1 MYVAL
6 FSIWKYDVET
16 QLLTRG
22 VLVVVSCVFDT
33 CVVSILLWWLT
44 AARLCHV
51 WIISISDWI
60 CSAHT
65 RLHLSVI
72 LIRQKQIHWHFY
84 QRFNISSGNYQIQSR
99 TKFDLVFIMLPLWTI
114 SNLQIN
120 QELLSAILFKARV
133 NGWRAMPPPN
143 YKEISG
149 ATQWLPSWTE
159 LEQATHSWVYV
170 NEERQH
176 KISQISESG
185 RVRNLKAHASLL
197 LFEICDK
204 RI

>member
-1 MYVAL
+1 MFELSASQIESAQHTPGSTYQW
-6 FSIWKYDVET
+6 FSSGKNRSTD
-16 QLLTRG
+16 
-22 VLVVVSCVFDT
+22 
-33 CVVSILLWWLT
+33 
-44 AARLCHV
+44 
-51 WIISISDWI
+51 ISIRDSI
-60 CSAHT
+60 FHQET
-65 RLHLSVI
+65 I
-72 LIRQKQIHWHFY
+72 KYNPEQ
-84 QRFNISSGNYQIQSR
+84 
-99 TKFDLVFIMLPLWTI
+99 TKFDLVSIMLPLWTI

-120 QELLSAILFKARV
+120 QVLLSAILFKARV

-170 NEERQH
+170 NEARQH
-176 KISQISESG
+176 KISQISKSG